1 MSLATDHRFFKVSAY
16 CNAEWAASKG
26 SVVSGRVGVWALRRM
41 GVTAYRRIDVS
52 TYGRCR
58 RYHRQRPHAHTP
70 LRLTRRLAPP
80 LATMGIRC
88 DSEKCPC
95 WVRFLF

>member
-1 MSLATDHRFFKVSAY
+1 M
-16 CNAEWAASKG
+16 
-26 SVVSGRVGVWALRRM
+26 GVWAYGRMGVWAYGRMGVSTYRRM
-41 GVTAYRRIDVS
+41 GVVAATTDK
-52 TYGRCR
+52 
-58 RYHRQRPHAHTP
+58 RPHAHTP